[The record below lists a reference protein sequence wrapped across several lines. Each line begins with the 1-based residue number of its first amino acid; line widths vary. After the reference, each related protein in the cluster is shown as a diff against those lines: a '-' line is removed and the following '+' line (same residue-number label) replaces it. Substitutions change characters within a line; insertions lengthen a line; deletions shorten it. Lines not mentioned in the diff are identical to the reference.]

1 MEPSSKVNI
10 EEATT
15 DTNTSIDSLNS
26 SDVEEI
32 FTEEETKKAEEFKTK
47 GNEAFKGK
55 KIPHS

>member
-15 DTNTSIDSLNS
+15 DTNTSIDSSNS

-55 KIPHS
+55 